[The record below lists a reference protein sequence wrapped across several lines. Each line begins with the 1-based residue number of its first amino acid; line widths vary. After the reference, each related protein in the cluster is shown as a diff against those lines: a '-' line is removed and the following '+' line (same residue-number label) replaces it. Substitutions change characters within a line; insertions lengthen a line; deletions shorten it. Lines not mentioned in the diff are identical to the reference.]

1 MDTNTVLIYVSG
13 VLSVASIVLGI
24 INHKRI
30 VSDCCGKKYQVGL
43 DISSTE
49 KNNDIIQ
56 KDNVPVA

>member
-30 VSDCCGKKYQVGL
+30 VSDCCGRKYQVGL
-43 DISSTE
+43 DISPTE

-56 KDNVPVA
+56 KDHVPIA